1 MKKSRKPWFGDLG
14 FPRKPATT
22 WLNDILVACLN
33 LPGCLEGMDFATFK
47 ASLVCKAA
55 ALRHILQ
62 IGEAASR
69 QPASVRRRHR
79 DVDWKA
85 LVKLKKRTGVPRD
98 LEMTPREIWNFV
110 RKDAPALLEKLADDE
125 GLLVAE
131 RRFSDRDRPS
141 IKEINRLLREGRRR
155 SKRKATRAAA
165 AARSDA
171 RLVKIAER
179 RLAEFEAG
187 SVRAIPGREVAKS
200 LGVDLNKS
208 QRPFNHRYGF
218 VFWFE
223 DGLWTAKAPAVP
235 GAYGIGVTALEAKDN
250 LIQALEVLSEHL
262 KKSGEN
268 MKAAVCDRL
277 VATWKTLKPRP
288 RRK

>member
-14 FPRKPATT
+14 LPRKPATT
-22 WLNDILVACLN
+22 WFNDILVACLN
-33 LPGCLEGMDFATFK
+33 LPGCLKGMGFATFK
-47 ASLVCKAA
+47 SSWSRQAASLH
-55 ALRHILQ
+55 HIHQ

-69 QPASVRRRHR
+69 QPVSVRRQHR

-85 LVKLKKRTGVPRD
+85 LVKLKKRTGFPRD

-110 RKDAPALLEKLADDE
+110 REDAPALLTKLADDE
-125 GLLVAE
+125 GLLVAQ
-131 RRFSDRDRPS
+131 RRLRDRDRLS

-155 SKRKATRAAA
+155 SKRKAARAAA
-165 AARSDA
+165 EARSDA

-179 RLAEFEAG
+179 RLAKFEAG
-187 SVRAIPGREVAKS
+187 HERAIPSAEVMKS
-200 LGVDLNKS
+200 LGVDLGKPQS
-208 QRPFNHRYGF
+208 PFNHRYTF

-235 GAYGIGVTALEAKDN
+235 GAYGIGVTAQEAKDD
-250 LIQALEVLSEHL
+250 LIQALEALSEHL
-262 KKSGEN
+262 KKSDEN

-277 VATWKTLKPRP
+277 VATWNTAKPRP